1 MLTQN
6 VWSTDAEMVVRNKS
20 TKLHVLKYAL
30 LLLTIISAHR
40 IFTTDDHFQIAVC
53 TI

>member
-6 VWSTDAEMVVRNKS
+6 MWSTDAEMVVRNRS
-20 TKLHVLKYAL
+20 AKLHVLKYVL
-30 LLLTIISAHR
+30 LLLTIISASR
-40 IFTTDDHFQIAVC
+40 FTTDDHFQIAVC